1 MRYKVADI
9 VFDAQFIYEYSKRI
23 LIEYE
28 YCGQDQPCFSFQ
40 FTDER
45 VAQER
50 KNAPDLPNDYL
61 ESLALFRMIC
71 DYALEQGD
79 GIIFHSSAIM
89 VDGNAYLFTAPSG
102 TGKSTHARLWRE
114 LLGDRAKMV
123 NDDKPIIRYV
133 DGEFYV
139 YGTPW
144 RGKHGL
150 GGNCRAKLKAIC
162 HLYQNKENVIKKAN
176 VSAMLGVI
184 LNQTMRPKEQETMDK
199 LLGLIS
205 KMLQSVSIYS
215 LGCNMQLEA
224 AKLSYTTMSG
234 EEL

>member
-9 VFDAQFIYEYSKRI
+9 VFDAQFVYEYSRRI
-23 LIEYE
+23 LTDYE
-28 YCGQDQPCFSFQ
+28 YSGEEQPCFSCF
-40 FTDER
+40 FTDKDIARE
-45 VAQER
+45 Q
-50 KNAPDLPNDYL
+50 KNAPELPIEYL

-71 DYALEQGD
+71 DYALEKGN
-79 GIIFHSSAIM
+79 GIIFHSSAVM
-89 VDGNAYLFTAPSG
+89 VDDNAYLFTAPSG

-133 DGEFYV
+133 DGAFYV

-144 RGKHGL
+144 RGKHAL

-162 HLYQNKENVIKKAN
+162 HLYQSKDNVIKKAS
-176 VSAMLGVI
+176 VPAMLGVI
-184 LNQTMRPKEQETMDK
+184 LNQTMRPNNEQSMDK

-215 LGCNMQLEA
+215 LGCNMQLDA